1 MHYQQFRQASQLCL
15 CFLVTYFWKRVDVF
29 DLDYGGLGPA
39 LPGFLF
45 CPSPVMFS
53 IMKNYRG
60 YCRATYRGC
69 GSPKFCWL
77 LTELSHWR
85 PWWEPGGG
93 RLGEAGV
100 ISLLLLP
107 WVDALAAGE
116 FFLWLQLPLYR
127 LSMVPALL
135 AHGLSWVPAVLPLV
149 FVLQPKGGIGFLLLL
164 ISGSCHHFLFDS
176 QLFHHL
182 SNPFC
187 TLNPFCLLSTCSG
200 MSSTSLFCE
209 EEFGAQRG

>member
-1 MHYQQFRQASQLCL
+1 MVVLDLLCL
-15 CFLVTYFWKRVDVF
+15 GSFSVLPLSCSLSWRTIEATA
-29 DLDYGGLGPA
+29 GLPTEA
-39 LPGFLF
+39 
-45 CPSPVMFS
+45 VVVW
-53 IMKNYRG
+53 
-60 YCRATYRGC
+60 
-69 GSPKFCWL
+69 WL

-107 WVDALAAGE
+107 WVEALAAGE

-127 LSMVPALL
+127 LSTVPALL

-149 FVLQPKGGIGFLLLL
+149 FVLHPKGGIGFLLLL
-164 ISGSCHHFLFDS
+164 TSGLCHHFLFDS
-176 QLFHHL
+176 QLSHHL
-182 SNPFC
+182 CNPFC
-187 TLNPFCLLSTCSG
+187 TLNPFCLFRTCSG
-200 MSSTSLFCE
+200 RSSTSLFCE

>member
-1 MHYQQFRQASQLCL
+1 MVVLDLLCL
-15 CFLVTYFWKRVDVF
+15 GSFSVLPLSCSLSWRTIEATA
-29 DLDYGGLGPA
+29 GLPTEA
-39 LPGFLF
+39 VVHQ
-45 CPSPVMFS
+45 SPVW
-53 IMKNYRG
+53 
-60 YCRATYRGC
+60 
-69 GSPKFCWL
+69 WL

-127 LSMVPALL
+127 LSTVPALL

-164 ISGSCHHFLFDS
+164 TSGLCHHFLFDS
-176 QLFHHL
+176 QLSHHL
-182 SNPFC
+182 CNPFC
-187 TLNPFCLLSTCSG
+187 TLNPFCLFRTCSG
-200 MSSTSLFCE
+200 RSSTSLFCE